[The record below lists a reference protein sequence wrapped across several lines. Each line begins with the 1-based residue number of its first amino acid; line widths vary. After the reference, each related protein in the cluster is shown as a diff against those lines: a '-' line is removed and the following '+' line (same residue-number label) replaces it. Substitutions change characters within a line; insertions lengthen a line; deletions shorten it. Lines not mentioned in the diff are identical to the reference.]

1 MRCHNFWCPVIAGY
15 WICFGALLLG
25 SRTLAGL
32 GPFDFTFLLLERD
45 ITSFEVSS
53 LHISII
59 LAWGVPVAW
68 SWTCWIGSFW
78 LRLLLLEWDIPSL
91 MSRHCIFP
99 SLYLTWGLSV
109 NWKSECWSGSLAS
122 FWIRISVWS
131 IESFIPRQQFAF
143 SAFLLTFKLILVF
156 FYLSGKWHLSMS
168 HHCVFLSFQFG
179 LRCVGYMNIRPLLL
193 WVLLALF
200 EIEVEKRK
208 TQKQIGG
215 WNWGFKAKKI

>member
-45 ITSFEVSS
+45 ITSLSVSS

-122 FWIRISVWS
+122 FWILISVWS

-143 SAFLLTFKLILVF
+143 FAFLLTFKLIFVF
-156 FYLSGKWHLSMS
+156 FLLEWEMTSFDVSSLRFSVLSIWLEVCRLHE
-168 HHCVFLSFQFG
+168 HQA
-179 LRCVGYMNIRPLLL
+179 IT
-193 WVLLALF
+193 ALGPSGF
-200 EIEVEKRK
+200 V
-208 TQKQIGG
+208 
-215 WNWGFKAKKI
+215 WNWGWKTENTKTNWGLELRV